1 LRRGCP
7 NRLHET
13 IEGQTYWNSKGGTM
27 DLGGKTAGIKDIAK
41 ALNVSIGT
49 VDRAIHD
56 RTGVS
61 GKTKARV
68 LSMAEQLGYK
78 PNLAAQAL
86 KLNRQLSI
94 AAVLPKHI
102 SHFFDPL
109 RAGIRDAAAANVGM
123 HVSLEFFEYPRLG
136 VGDVKAFSEMTG
148 RHYDGVIFLP
158 GDARKFDPLIR
169 KLAKE
174 GTALMCV
181 GSDAP
186 NTERIGSVAAHA
198 SISGAIAAELLA
210 HKLSNKGNVA
220 VFSGELS
227 TLDHAEKLRGFA
239 ATLAVQSPHLTLLPA
254 LESHE
259 RPKEAYR
266 QAIALME
273 KSGRPDGLYVSTANS
288 MPVLNAID
296 ELGLLGKVQIVTT
309 DLFEELVPLIQS
321 GRVLATLYQR
331 PYTQGKVAFENL
343 LSYLLKGSESHPVV
357 RLAPHIVLRS
367 NLPLFASRVKNPSQD
382 PDEDLG

>member
-1 LRRGCP
+1 MRP
-7 NRLHET
+7 HET
-13 IEGQTYWNSKGGTM
+13 IKPQKRKIRRGIGGM
-27 DLGGKTAGIKDIAK
+27 DLGAKSAGIKDIAK

-61 GKTKARV
+61 ERTKSKV
-68 LSMAEQLGYK
+68 LKMAEQLGYK

-94 AAVLPKHI
+94 AVVLPKHI

-109 RAGIRDAAAANVGM
+109 RAGIRDAAADNMGM
-123 HVSLEFFEYPRLG
+123 QVSLEFFEYPRLG
-136 VGDVKAFSEMTG
+136 VGDVKAFSGMME
-148 RHYDGVIFLP
+148 RHFDGVIFLP
-158 GDARKFDPLIR
+158 GDARKFDSVIR
-169 KLAKE
+169 KLSKA
-174 GTALMCV
+174 GTAMMCV

-186 NTERIGSVAAHA
+186 NTDRVGSVSAHA
-198 SISGAIAAELLA
+198 SISGAIAAELIA
-210 HKLSNKGNVA
+210 HKLPQKANVV

-266 QAIALME
+266 QAMSLME
-273 KSGRPDGLYVSTANS
+273 KGNHPQGVYVSTANS
-288 MPVLNAID
+288 LPVLQALE

-309 DLFEELVPLIQS
+309 DLFQDLVPLIES
-321 GRVLATLYQR
+321 GKVLATLYQR

-343 LSYLLKGSESHPVV
+343 LAYLLKGSRQEMVV
-357 RLAPHIVLRS
+357 RLAPHIILRS
-367 NLPLFASRVKNPSQD
+367 NLSLFSSRATRPDED
-382 PDEDLG
+382 PDEDLS